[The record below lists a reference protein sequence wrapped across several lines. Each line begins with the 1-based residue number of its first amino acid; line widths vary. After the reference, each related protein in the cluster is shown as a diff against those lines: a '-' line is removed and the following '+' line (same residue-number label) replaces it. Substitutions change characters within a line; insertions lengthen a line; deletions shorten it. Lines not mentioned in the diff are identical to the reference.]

1 MPQGLIRIVMPLL
14 MVLAFLLYVLS
25 VGMDGET
32 PENSEPASIQSSD
45 PNAAPE

>member
-25 VGMDGET
+25 VGIDGET
-32 PENSEPASIQSSD
+32 PKNPVPASMESSA

>member
-14 MVLAFLLYVLS
+14 MVLAFMLYVLS

-32 PENSEPASIQSSD
+32 PENPAPASIESSA
-45 PNAAPE
+45 PSAAPE